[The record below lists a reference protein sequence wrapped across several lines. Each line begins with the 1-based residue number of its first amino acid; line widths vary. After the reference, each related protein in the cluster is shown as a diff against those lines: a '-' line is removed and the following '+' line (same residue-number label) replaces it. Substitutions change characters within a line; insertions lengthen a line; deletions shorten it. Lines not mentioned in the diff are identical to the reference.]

1 MFVGVD
7 VGTGSLKAVMGFES
21 GLQTITEKYL
31 PSMFVQNDHI
41 VKLFKQSVQLI
52 FTRIAGLCD
61 ENNES
66 IDGIGLCGHGPSL
79 LLMNRNGDTLTDI
92 ITWQNNSAVLESDK
106 LEIILDN
113 YSKDGSSYEAKV
125 FKLYSEKRGLFN
137 DGVKVL
143 YPKDYVIYLLTGR
156 IVIDYS
162 TASTIAFFDTET
174 RSFSTSSTGIP
185 PGIFPEVVNSWE
197 KAGSTVSSFSQKA
210 GLKNGIPVIAG
221 GIDAWCESLGAG
233 AVEAGM
239 LVDGSGTS
247 TCITCCRLDE
257 ESSLTHVIPERSL
270 DIETMSAT
278 GTSIAWLMTLL
289 QIDLSEIA
297 GMKPSSPV
305 PIIYLPYLDGERSP
319 VWDERALASFTGLSK
334 TSSRN
339 DIVRSVLQGIS
350 FGTRQCLELSG
361 KGTAN
366 YGEGVRAVG
375 GGSNNKA
382 LLQLK
387 SDITGLKYCPM
398 KEPDA
403 APLGAMILAAYGC
416 GNGTISE
423 LVNRWVHIASEI
435 IPNETY
441 KDVWNQLF
449 DVYSN
454 QFKTLKETSHILYD
468 IGYKL
473 KKHEKRSIT

>member
-1 MFVGVD
+1 MYVGID
-7 VGTGSLKAVMGFES
+7 IGTGSLKAVMGLDT
-21 GLQTITEKYL
+21 GIHTITEKYM
-31 PSMFVQNDHI
+31 PSMYVQDNHI
-41 VKLFKQSVQLI
+41 VEYFKRSVQLF
-52 FTRIAGLCD
+52 FTRIAD
-61 ENNES
+61 FSINNNER

-79 LLMNRNGDTLTDI
+79 LLLSSNGESLTDI
-92 ITWQNNSAVLESDK
+92 ITWQNNSAVLESEK
-106 LEIILDN
+106 LKKIISD
-113 YSKDGSSYEAKV
+113 YSKDGTSYEAKI
-125 FKLYSEKRGLFN
+125 FKLFSEKRELFN
-137 DGVKVL
+137 SNIKVL

-156 IVIDYS
+156 MVVDYS
-162 TASTIAFFDTET
+162 TASTIAFFNNET
-174 RSFSTSSTGIP
+174 RSFRTFSTGIP
-185 PGIFPEVVNSWE
+185 DEIFPEIVNPWE
-197 KAGSTVSSFSQKA
+197 MVGKTDTVFSQKA
-210 GLKNGIPVIAG
+210 GLRNGIPVIAG
-221 GIDAWCESLGAG
+221 GIDAWCEALGAG
-233 AVEAGM
+233 AVESGM

-247 TCITCCRLDE
+247 TCITCCRLNE
-257 ESSLTHVIPERSL
+257 GANLSHVIPERSL

-454 QFKTLKETSHILYD
+454 QFKILKETSHILHD
-468 IGYKL
+468 IGY
-473 KKHEKRSIT
+473 